1 MLQAQRDEAPGG
13 VVVKLTGTIEEN
25 VNFEQLIGPFE
36 GLLEVNCRNIT
47 RINSVGVKTWIRF
60 FQGLKAQGKNFKFSE
75 CSHPIVEQMN
85 VISNFTCGGEV
96 ESVLLPY
103 SCAKCA
109 KEFVASVKT
118 EDLKSRGLQIPKVK
132 CEKTECAAV
141 FDDDPEEYLYFL
153 EE

>member
-1 MLQAQRDEAPGG
+1 VITVDREEVPGG
-13 VVVKLTGTIEEN
+13 LIVRLHGTIEEN
-25 VNFEQLIGPFE
+25 MNFEQLIGNFE
-36 GLLEVNCRNIT
+36 GLLNVNCRGIT
-47 RINSVGVKTWIRF
+47 RINSVGVKTWIRY
-60 FQGLKAQGKNFKFSE
+60 FQNLKAMGKQFKFSD

-85 VISNFTCGGEV
+85 VISNFSCGGEI

-109 KEFVASVKT
+109 KEFVATVKT
-118 EDLKSRGLQIPKVK
+118 ADLKARGLQIPKVK
-132 CEKTECAAV
+132 CEKADCGAV